1 MSESNREDVHS
12 LEILTDTIKS
22 FFLFA
27 MTCVLCENPLF
38 IQEYVLGFFKR
49 NSVLGLV
56 YQVLEFVPF
65 ESCLDHSIIL
75 QNMAN

>member
-1 MSESNREDVHS
+1 MSESNREDVQS
-12 LEILTDTIKS
+12 LEILADIIKS

-27 MTCVLCENPLF
+27 MTFILCENPLF

-56 YQVLEFVPF
+56 LQVFEFVPF
-65 ESCLDHSIIL
+65 ESCLDHFIIL
-75 QNMAN
+75 QSMAN